1 MTDHTMEAMFDIAID
16 MATVSDPGNASIGII
31 GFERPSEQNV
41 PATNTTND
49 GYQQIGGVAYTF
61 EIGQYEITASQYVA
75 FLNAVDPTGSNPT
88 QPWSGVKLYENRFSP
103 VVNPY
108 QGQIINIRNANDGE
122 HYVLSDEDWK
132 NKPMMWNT
140 MFQYLYFI
148 NSLAN
153 GNIVAE
159 SNITEK
165 SPEGFSVELS
175 KKYVQF
181 SDDYRT
187 GAYDLNDSNYA
198 LATRQNMSGFFLPS
212 EDEWVKASY
221 YAGSETDNGTS
232 YYYYPTST
240 NSVPQPLISA
250 AWLIEQGIRPDAAEF
265 AANVDQDGNVIN
277 NRLQESILKNQGY
290 VNYNKQTY
298 WQPDYSKP
306 NLNKANVTDVGGSAS
321 PSPWLTYDQGGNLV
335 EWTDT
340 PTSPLQQT
348 GSENLENVPVYFK
361 VHGGIAN
368 APDYQLWLTATGTSN
383 PYGQV
388 LGSMYEYN
396 GARVSYIPD
405 AGNTDLPD
413 QATPSAIADPL
424 TGQGVV
430 TRVDSLNTFDT
441 FYTTSNAQATDA
453 LTSDDEYVFMAASF
467 REQSKD
473 AEGSIAY
480 YSFVDQQ
487 NQTHYYTGNQSER
500 CQLIANP
507 RYIGGD
513 LAFYAL
519 APGEGSTDFIRYY
532 NSSSGAYGF
541 SAAAGDEQ
549 FFTSRGYSIDG
560 IGWSI

>member
-1 MTDHTMEAMFDIAID
+1 MD
-16 MATVSDPGNASIGII
+16 
-31 GFERPSEQNV
+31 
-41 PATNTTND
+41 
-49 GYQQIGGVAYTF
+49 
-61 EIGQYEITASQYVA
+61 
-75 FLNAVDPTGSNPT
+75 
-88 QPWSGVKLYENRFSP
+88 
-103 VVNPY
+103 
-108 QGQIINIRNANDGE
+108 
-122 HYVLSDEDWK
+122 
-132 NKPMMWNT
+132 
-140 MFQYLYFI
+140 
-148 NSLAN
+148 
-153 GNIVAE
+153 
-159 SNITEK
+159 
-165 SPEGFSVELS
+165 LS
-175 KKYVQF
+175 KKYVRF
-181 SDDYRT
+181 SDDYLT
-187 GAYDLNDSNYA
+187 GAYNLNDSNYA
-198 LATRQNMSGFFLPS
+198 LATRQNIAGFFLPS
-212 EDEWVKASY
+212 ENEWVKGSY
-221 YAGSETDNGTS
+221 YAGSETDNGTF

-240 NSVPQPLISA
+240 NSVPQPLESA
-250 AWLIEQGIRPDAAEF
+250 AWLIEQGIRPDAAEL

-277 NRLQESILKNQGY
+277 NRLQESILNHQGY
-290 VNYNKQTY
+290 ANYNKQTY
-298 WQPDYSKP
+298 WQPDYAQP

-340 PTSPLQQT
+340 PTSPLQQI

-388 LGSMYEYN
+388 LGSMYQYN

-405 AGNTDLPD
+405 ANNTDLPD

-424 TGQGVV
+424 TGEGVV
-430 TRVDSLNTFDT
+430 TRVDSLNTYDT

-453 LTSDDEYVFMAASF
+453 LNSDGEYIFMASSF
-467 REQSKD
+467 REKPKN
-473 AEGSIAY
+473 AESSVAY

-487 NQTHYYTGNQSER
+487 NQTHYYTGNESER
-500 CQLIANP
+500 EQLSDNP

-532 NSSSGAYGF
+532 NSSTGAYGF